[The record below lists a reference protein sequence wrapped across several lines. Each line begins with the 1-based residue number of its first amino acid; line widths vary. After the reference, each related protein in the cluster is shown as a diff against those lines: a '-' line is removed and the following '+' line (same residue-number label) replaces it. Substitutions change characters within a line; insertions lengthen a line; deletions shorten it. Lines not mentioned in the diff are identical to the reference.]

1 MKVLRIVFTD
11 QLSKNNPSLESLSA
25 QDFILFYEPM
35 DTFYEIDHH
44 KQKIVFLI
52 SSLRNII
59 KNNTH
64 KNIIHRKISK
74 KNTLN
79 LINYLKE
86 LISTEGFTK
95 IIVSKPSDFQ
105 TKKDLMFFSQSNN
118 IELEMLEDKKFIS
131 TDSDFIDWSS
141 DKKTR
146 IQEYYLSLIHISEP
160 TRPY

>member
-11 QLSKNNPSLESLSA
+11 QLSKNNPALADLTDK
-25 QDFILFYEPM
+25 DFILFYEPM

-59 KNNTH
+59 KNNKH

-74 KNTLN
+74 KNALN
-79 LINYLKE
+79 LIKYLKE

-105 TKKDLMFFSQSNN
+105 IKTDLMFFSQSNN
-118 IELEMLEDKKFIS
+118 IA
-131 TDSDFIDWSS
+131 
-141 DKKTR
+141 
-146 IQEYYLSLIHISEP
+146 
-160 TRPY
+160 

>member
-59 KNNTH
+59 KKNTH

-74 KNTLN
+74 KKTTPKMTTLEEKMTSK
-79 LINYLKE
+79 LKM
-86 LISTEGFTK
+86 T
-95 IIVSKPSDFQ
+95 
-105 TKKDLMFFSQSNN
+105 
-118 IELEMLEDKKFIS
+118 
-131 TDSDFIDWSS
+131 
-141 DKKTR
+141 
-146 IQEYYLSLIHISEP
+146 
-160 TRPY
+160 